1 LLFDSFKAIE
11 FPGGMSVR
19 FIRLFVGTFRR
30 IAADLGAILVTG
42 RQKCRWHD
50 RPLSGQC
57 LKV

>member
-1 LLFDSFKAIE
+1 LLFDSFKSIQR
-11 FPGGMSVR
+11 PGGMSVR
-19 FIRLFVGTFRR
+19 FIRLFIGIFRQ
-30 IAADLGAILVTG
+30 IAADRSAIPVTG